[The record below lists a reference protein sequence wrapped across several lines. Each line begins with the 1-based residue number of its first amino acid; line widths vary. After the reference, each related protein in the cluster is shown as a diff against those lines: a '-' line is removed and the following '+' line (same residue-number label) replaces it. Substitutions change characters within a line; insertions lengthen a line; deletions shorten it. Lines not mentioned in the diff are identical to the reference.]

1 MTSSLQIQRLAPACG
16 AVVSG
21 VDLGRL
27 DEATFEKIQE
37 AWYEHLVLFF
47 PDQHDMTPEAHRDF
61 ALRFGPLE
69 IHPHAEKYSEALPEV
84 CLLHSERGGRA
95 DVWHTDVT
103 YTESP
108 PVAVAVRY
116 VQGPSIGGD
125 TLWSN
130 QYLAYET
137 LSEPVRELLE
147 GLTALHM
154 STIDPELAREFP
166 AVRIH
171 PVTGRK
177 ALYVNRLFTRS
188 LVQLLPGESEALLS
202 HLLEWSEQPELTCR
216 WQWSP
221 GDMAI
226 WDNRCVLHR
235 AINDYSEERILH
247 RTMILGDPPRGAEPR
262 WSTPVPAVAA
272 SSVGYAY
279 RGKGP
284 LGR

>member
-1 MTSSLQIQRLAPACG
+1 MTDLQIERLSPACG

-21 VDLGRL
+21 VDLHNL
-27 DEATFEKIQE
+27 DDATFEKIQE
-37 AWYEHLVLFF
+37 AWFQHLVLFF
-47 PDQHDMTPEAHRDF
+47 PGQHDMTPEAHRDL
-61 ALRFGPLE
+61 AQRFGPLQ
-69 IHPHAEKYSEALPEV
+69 IHPHAEKLREDLPEV

-108 PVAVAVRY
+108 PVGVMVRF
-116 VQGPSIGGD
+116 VEGPALGGD

-130 QYLAYET
+130 QYLAFET
-137 LSEPVRELLE
+137 LSDPIRELLE
-147 GLTALHM
+147 GVTALHM
-154 STIDPELAREFP
+154 STIDPDLHREYP
-166 AVRIH
+166 AVRVH

-177 ALYVNRLFTRS
+177 ALFVNRLFTRA
-188 LVQLLPGESEALLS
+188 LVQLLPGESEALLQ
-202 HLLEWSEQPELTCR
+202 HLLDWSEQPELTCR
-216 WQWSP
+216 WRWSP

-235 AINDYSEERILH
+235 AINDYEQTRILH
-247 RTMILGDPPRGAEPR
+247 RTMILGDPPTGAPARWKTPEPG
-262 WSTPVPAVAA
+262 VAA